1 MRIYI
6 VTAAVLAV
14 SGGAAA
20 EPLTFDAAIERAT
33 EAALAVRAS
42 EAGTRASEASAVAA
56 GRLPDPTLSASIENF
71 PVSGPPAFRPGEE
84 SMTMARVGFEQAFPN
99 PAKRRAQR
107 NRAYAEIGT
116 ARAGAAVAAQDVRL
130 STALAWIDLYYAK
143 RRLAQ
148 LERLDASLDELQ
160 ATVTARLTSGT
171 ARPSQAYEPEQLR
184 AAIND
189 RRAQLE
195 AEVTKARARL
205 ASLTGDPEA
214 DVSGDPPALEIDR
227 EGLRSH
233 LGETPRLKALDADVT
248 TAEAETDVARAAKR
262 PDWRLST
269 SYGRRDPAYGDMVS
283 FGVSID
289 LPLFSRKRQDP
300 LIAAREAESER
311 ARLNRLAGER
321 ELDAALSSDLADY
334 DMHRRQLENARTTL
348 VPLAK
353 RRAELDMASYAAGRL
368 DLGSALLSSLAL
380 AEAEVDALA
389 READVARDAVRIT
402 YTYTEGRP

>member
-33 EAALAVRAS
+33 EAAPAVRAS

-160 ATVTARLTSGT
+160 ATVTAR
-171 ARPSQAYEPEQLR
+171 
-184 AAIND
+184 
-189 RRAQLE
+189 
-195 AEVTKARARL
+195 
-205 ASLTGDPEA
+205 
-214 DVSGDPPALEIDR
+214 
-227 EGLRSH
+227 
-233 LGETPRLKALDADVT
+233 
-248 TAEAETDVARAAKR
+248 
-262 PDWRLST
+262 
-269 SYGRRDPAYGDMVS
+269 
-283 FGVSID
+283 
-289 LPLFSRKRQDP
+289 
-300 LIAAREAESER
+300 
-311 ARLNRLAGER
+311 
-321 ELDAALSSDLADY
+321 
-334 DMHRRQLENARTTL
+334 
-348 VPLAK
+348 
-353 RRAELDMASYAAGRL
+353 
-368 DLGSALLSSLAL
+368 
-380 AEAEVDALA
+380 
-389 READVARDAVRIT
+389 
-402 YTYTEGRP
+402 